1 MYYILSTPPP
11 QGALLKELAVAS
23 DESRAVFQGVVGPDG
38 FRSLCERAL
47 QQTRAPSTEVVT
59 HAYTDGGAYVKY
71 AQLLSEVGGS
81 SVPTVVNCGVFS
93 VQEMHALAL
102 RVLAQPA
109 SVSLAQHSNTQ
120 QLLRTLQT
128 TTAPV
133 HLVVFSGIGLSFAE
147 TRAHMQR
154 ALCEPAA
161 CAKLQR
167 AMGEF
172 LHSLFLVFKAGHVHG
187 GVDAQS
193 LRITQNMRI
202 CLHGWALPKPD
213 GHSGMTTVYAWY
225 TATEHVPHQHPLVW
239 MLTLCWYKWL
249 SVQRQENPDEFF
261 VQLSL
266 KTTLAHMAYDSMGE
280 PCPQNLHE
288 RSWID
293 DLHAMLTRTPATQPG
308 MPWVVGVAGDV
319 KAAADAKLYLVLDRM
334 WTNAKRVFVSAF
346 AESHKTYRKQL
357 KDAIKQRQA
366 EFPHSFVLR
375 CISARACTQHVPAE
389 CTERMLGIFFS
400 GIANLPIE
408 VRGDRE
414 FVCRELCRWTDLYL
428 ACRELWLVLSPCPNA
443 ATQPAMSALRE
454 TLGSSLQNTDTTVKR
469 LCVVLKQEAPDAE
482 HSSTAR
488 PSGVTWGA
496 DML

>member
-1 MYYILSTPPP
+1 VLR
-11 QGALLKELAVAS
+11 ELAVAGE
-23 DESRAVFQGVVGPDG
+23 ESRAVFQGVVGPDG
-38 FRSLCERAL
+38 FRWQCERAL
-47 QQTRAPSTEVVT
+47 QEARTPSTEVVT

-71 AQLLSEVGGS
+71 AQLLSEVGGTAVP
-81 SVPTVVNCGVFS
+81 SVVHCGVFP
-93 VQEMHALAL
+93 VHEMHALVQ
-102 RVLAQPA
+102 RVLRQAA

-120 QLLRTLQT
+120 QLLKTLQT

-133 HLVVFSGIGLSFAE
+133 HLVVFSGNGLSFAE
-147 TRAHMQR
+147 ARAHMQR

-167 AMGEF
+167 AMGAF
-172 LHSLFLVFKAGHVHG
+172 VHGLSLVLKAGHVHG
-187 GVDAQS
+187 CVDAQT

-213 GHSGMTTVYAWY
+213 GHSGMTTVCAWY

-249 SVQRQENPDEFF
+249 SVQRQENPGEFF

-266 KTTLAHMAYDSMGE
+266 KTTLAHMAYDSVGE
-280 PCPQNLHE
+280 PCPQELHE
-288 RSWID
+288 RSWVN
-293 DLHAMLTRTPATQPG
+293 DLHAMLTRAPGTQPG
-308 MPWVVGVAGDV
+308 MPWVVGVARDV
-319 KAAADAKLYLVLDRM
+319 KAAADAKLYPVLDRM
-334 WTNAKRVFVSAF
+334 WTNAKRVFVKAF
-346 AESHKTYRKQL
+346 AESHKTYRKHL
-357 KDAIKQRQA
+357 KDAMKHLQA

-375 CISARACTQHVPAE
+375 CISARASTQHVPAE

-428 ACRELWLVLSPCPNA
+428 ACRELWLVLSACPNA
-443 ATQPAMSALRE
+443 ATQPAISALRE

-469 LCVVLKQEAPDAE
+469 VCAVLNQEPADAE
-482 HSSTAR
+482 HGSTAR
-488 PSGVTWGA
+488 ASGVTWGA

>member
-1 MYYILSTPPP
+1 MYYILTTPPP
-11 QGALLKELAVAS
+11 QGAVLKELAVAG

-38 FRSLCERAL
+38 FRWQCERAL
-47 QQTRAPSTEVVT
+47 QQAHTPLTEVVT

-71 AQLLSEVGGS
+71 AQLLSEVGGTAVP
-81 SVPTVVNCGVFS
+81 SVVHCGVFS
-93 VQEMHALAL
+93 VHEMHALVQ
-102 RVLAQPA
+102 RVLRQPA
-109 SVSLAQHSNTQ
+109 SASLAQHSNTQ
-120 QLLRTLQT
+120 QLLKTLQT

-133 HLVVFSGIGLSFAE
+133 HLVVFSGNGLSFAE
-147 TRAHMQR
+147 ARAHMQR
-154 ALCEPAA
+154 ALCEPAP

-167 AMGEF
+167 AMGAF
-172 LHSLFLVFKAGHVHG
+172 VHGLSLVLKAGHVHG
-187 GVDAQS
+187 GVDAQT

-249 SVQRQENPDEFF
+249 GVQRQENPGEFF

-266 KTTLAHMAYDSMGE
+266 KTTLAHMAYDSVGE
-280 PCPQNLHE
+280 PCPQELHE
-288 RSWID
+288 RSWVN
-293 DLHAMLTRTPATQPG
+293 DLHAMLTRAPATQPG
-308 MPWVVGVAGDV
+308 MPWVVGVACDV
-319 KAAADAKLYLVLDRM
+319 KAAADAKLYPVLDRM
-334 WTNAKRVFVSAF
+334 WTNAKRVFVKAF
-346 AESHKTYRKQL
+346 AESHKSYRKQL
-357 KDAIKQRQA
+357 KDTMKQRQA

-375 CISARACTQHVPAE
+375 CISARACTQNVPAE

-400 GIANLPIE
+400 GVANLPIE

-428 ACRELWLVLSPCPNA
+428 ACRELWLVLSACPNA
-443 ATQPAMSALRE
+443 ATQPAISALRE

-469 LCVVLKQEAPDAE
+469 LCAVLNQEPPDAA
-482 HSSTAR
+482 HGSTAR
-488 PSGVTWGA
+488 ASGVTWGA
-496 DML
+496 DIL